1 MLWAL
6 GSYGVWIVELIYSWI
21 RYSVGSIRWSIVQT
35 IEAAICPTAEL
46 NCYCLR
52 GQEPFVLVFAP
63 AAIGVRTVGFV
74 ESKPSLCW
82 WGPRREG
89 VTP

>member
-6 GSYGVWIVELIYSWI
+6 GSYGVWIVELIYSW
-21 RYSVGSIRWSIVQT
+21 VWAQLGGHVWSIVQT
-35 IEAAICPTAEL
+35 IEAAICPSAEL

-74 ESKPSLCW
+74 ESRPSLV
-82 WGPRREG
+82 GAQA
-89 VTP
+89 